1 VIDNVVLAFQIYG
14 LAILISMAVAV
25 LIKGIVV
32 VLSRL
37 KTKQKVPETEAAET
51 DDGKIPV
58 EHLVAISAAA
68 YSMLG
73 RHRVVHIED
82 GGRGLAWTAE
92 GRAAHHASHAVSHH
106 PKQ

>member
-1 VIDNVVLAFQIYG
+1 MSDNVILAFQIYG
-14 LAILISMAVAV
+14 LAILVSMAVAV

-37 KTKQKVPETEAAET
+37 KTKEKAPETEAAEI
-51 DDGKIPV
+51 DEGQIPV

-73 RHRVVHIED
+73 RHRVVHIEAA
-82 GGRGLAWTAE
+82 GRGLAWTAE
-92 GRAAHHASHAVSHH
+92 GRAVHHASHAVPHH